1 MQTLFVGPEHTQ
13 SFAFIPVSGD
23 QPVADAHFTRQ
34 ENAPVANQ
42 GGKQPFNRLF
52 YFTVKRLLDLTLTLL
67 ALGLLWPLML
77 LIALAIKVDSSG
89 PILVAQERVGVRRR
103 RRHAQLHWEQRRF
116 PLYKFRTTVATAK
129 PAPTRKPG
137 AAQRPNQRT
146 SATTTVGRFL
156 RQTSLDQLPQLWN
169 ILKGDLS
176 LVGPR
181 PVLPAELNKYAP
193 AQLRRFETMPG
204 MTGLW
209 QLSDQRPTYHHAP
222 PVHVRARQKALS
234 FEQMVQSD
242 LDYIEK
248 QSLGLDV
255 QILGNTFLAVLRAQT
270 KSAADE

>member
-1 MQTLFVGPEHTQ
+1 MQTLFVGPEHTP
-13 SFAFIPVSGD
+13 SLSFIPGSGD
-23 QPVADAHFTRQ
+23 QPVADAHDTRQ
-34 ENAPVANQ
+34 ENAPVAQQ

-52 YFTVKRLLDLTLTLL
+52 YFTMKRLLDLTVTLL
-67 ALGLLWPLML
+67 ALGLLWPLLL
-77 LIALAIKVDSSG
+77 LIALAIKVDSPG

-103 RRHAQLHWEQRRF
+103 RRHDQLHWEQRRF

-129 PAPTRKPG
+129 PALKFKHG
-137 AAQRPNQRT
+137 
-146 SATTTVGRFL
+146 ATTTVGRFL
-156 RQTSLDQLPQLWN
+156 GQTSLDQLPQLWN

-181 PVLPAELNKYAP
+181 PVLPVELNKYAP

-209 QLSDQRPTYHHAP
+209 QLCDQRPTDHHAQP
-222 PVHVRARQKALS
+222 AHVRARQKALS

-242 LDYIEK
+242 IDYIEK

-255 QILGNTFLAVLRAQT
+255 QILGNTFLAVLRTQI
-270 KSAADE
+270 KSAADK

>member
-1 MQTLFVGPEHTQ
+1 MQTMFVGPDRTQ
-13 SFAFIPVSGD
+13 SLSFIPVSGD

-34 ENAPVANQ
+34 ENAPVAQQ

-52 YFTVKRLLDLTLTLL
+52 YFTMKRLLDLTVTLL
-67 ALGLLWPLML
+67 ALGLLWPLL
-77 LIALAIKVDSSG
+77 LLVALAIKVDSPG

-103 RRHAQLHWEQRRF
+103 RRHEQLHWEQRRF
-116 PLYKFRTTVATAK
+116 LLYKFRTTVATAQ
-129 PAPTRKPG
+129 PALTHKPG
-137 AAQRPNQRT
+137 VAQSPNHQT
-146 SATTTVGRFL
+146 GATTTVGRFL

-169 ILKGDLS
+169 ILKGDLT

-181 PVLPAELNKYAP
+181 PALPAELNKYAP
-193 AQLRRFETMPG
+193 AHLRRFETMPG

-209 QLSDQRPTYHHAP
+209 QLCDHHATDHHAQP
-222 PVHVRARQKALS
+222 AHVRARQNALS